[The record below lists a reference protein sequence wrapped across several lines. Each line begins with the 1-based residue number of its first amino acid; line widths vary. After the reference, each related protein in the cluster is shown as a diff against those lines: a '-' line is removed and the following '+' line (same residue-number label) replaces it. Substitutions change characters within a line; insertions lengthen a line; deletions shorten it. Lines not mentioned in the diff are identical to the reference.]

1 MIAYLKGKLI
11 HKSPI
16 SVIVDVQG
24 VGYEAF
30 IPLSTYYELPET
42 GATVAFRIHT
52 HIREDILKLF
62 GFLTEEEKRVF
73 ETLIAVNKVG
83 PKMALTILSGLS
95 VSALLAAVSNNDV
108 DRLNSIPG
116 VGRKTAERLILEL
129 KDKLENMQGEEGIAS
144 IPSSSNGM
152 MEDALSALMNLG
164 YKRPQ
169 AENALKMASANFGSD
184 ATLEQL
190 IKESLKVLS

>member
-169 AENALKMASANFGSD
+169 AENALKMASANSGSD

>member
-1 MIAYLKGKLI
+1 MIAYLKGTLI
-11 HKSPI
+11 RKSPI

-24 VGYEAF
+24 VGYETF
-30 IPLSTYYELPET
+30 IPLSTYYELPDT
-42 GATVAFRIHT
+42 GKTVAFKIHA
-52 HIREDILKLF
+52 HIREDTFKLF
-62 GFLTEEEKRVF
+62 GFLTEGEKKIF
-73 ETLIAVNKVG
+73 ETLISVNKVG

-95 VSALLAAVSNNDV
+95 ASALLAAVSHNDV
-108 DRLNSIPG
+108 DRLSSIPG

-129 KDKLENMQGEEGIAS
+129 KDKLENVQAQEGIAS

-152 MEDALSALMNLG
+152 IDDALSALMNLG

-169 AENALKMASANFGSD
+169 ADTALKKASANAGSG

-190 IKESLKVLS
+190 IKESLKILS

>member
-30 IPLSTYYELPET
+30 IPLSTYYELPEI
-42 GATVAFRIHT
+42 GATVAFKIHA
-52 HIREDILKLF
+52 HIREDAFKLF
-62 GFLTEEEKRVF
+62 GFLTEEEKKVF
-73 ETLIAVNKVG
+73 ETLITVNKVG

-95 VSALLAAVSNNDV
+95 VSALLAAVSNNDT

-129 KDKLENMQGEEGIAS
+129 KDKLENVQAEAGIAS
-144 IPSSSNGM
+144 TPSSSNGM

-164 YKRPQ
+164 YKKPQ
-169 AENALKMASANFGSD
+169 AENALKTASASSGES